1 MSGVRGPPPPVFIFK
16 IPPYYIYMFLNELV
30 KFSQLLAQTSRRNEK
45 ISILINFL
53 QRLEEQERVP
63 GINFISGVI
72 RQGKLNLGYRT
83 LIKFLDVPYEK
94 NNKGITLTQTDAFFD
109 ELKNIQDIE
118 KRLRFVYDFFKKLS
132 QEERNFLI
140 ALIAGELR
148 QGAREPIALQA
159 ISKFFNIPYEEI
171 EKLWMQEKEPGILF
185 QRLLKQKA
193 GKIEAEIQLFKPL
206 RPMLAAIEESPE
218 VLLNKHGAIALEYKL
233 DGLRVQVH
241 KKGDEIKIF
250 SRHLRDITHNFPEIV
265 DAVRRIDADT
275 LILDGEAIA
284 VSRDGKPLP
293 FQILSR
299 RITRKEGIDS
309 FLKKIPVKPYFF
321 DLLLLEGETLM
332 DKEYR
337 IRWGLLLDVVPGDI
351 RIQRIVAKDTSEAE
365 KFFEMA
371 VQEGHEGVMAKLL
384 DSPYKAGK
392 RGRWWF
398 KLKKFYTLDCV
409 ILAAE
414 WGHGRRRGF
423 LSNLHLGI
431 LDETGKKFLMVGKT
445 FKGLTDE
452 MLHYL
457 TKTLTD
463 LKIYEDRYTVYVKPE
478 VVVEVR
484 FNEVQKS
491 RKYNSGYALRFAR
504 VKKIRRD
511 KSPFEINNIIDLQ
524 QLTNIT

>member
-1 MSGVRGPPPPVFIFK
+1 
-16 IPPYYIYMFLNELV
+16 MFLNELV

-45 ISILINFL
+45 ISILINFF

-72 RQGKLNLGYRT
+72 RQGKLNLGYRR
-83 LIKFLDVPYEK
+83 LIKFLDAPYEK
-94 NNKGITLTQTDAFFD
+94 NNKGLTLTQTDAFFD

-148 QGAREPIALQA
+148 QGAREPIVLQA

-206 RPMLAAIEESPE
+206 RPMLAVIEESPE
-218 VLLNKHGAIALEYKL
+218 VLLGKHGAIALEYKL

-293 FQILSR
+293 FQLLSR

-337 IRWGLLLDVVPGDI
+337 IRWNLLLEVLPEDI
-351 RIQRIVAKDTSEAE
+351 RIQRIVTNDTSEAE

-371 VQEGHEGVMAKLL
+371 VQEGHEGTMAKLL
-384 DSPYKAGK
+384 DSSYKAGK

-445 FKGLTDE
+445 FKGLTDK

-491 RKYNSGYALRFAR
+491 KKYNSGYALRFAR

-524 QLTNIT
+524 QLTYIT